1 MAIDK
6 TNNQS
11 NHYFKPKTSYTL
23 RQKKTQQQQ
32 QQQQHHPQQD
42 EDGQRIQR
50 ETQQHPTQ
58 GNGWRMEKEGEKH
71 KRTDMNETQQ
81 QPQQQQQ

>member
-11 NHYFKPKTSYTL
+11 NHYFTPKTSYEL
-23 RQKKTQQQQ
+23 RPKKTQKQRQ

-42 EDGQRIQR
+42 EEGQGDSERNP
-50 ETQQHPTQ
+50 PTPNTRKWLE
-58 GNGWRMEKEGEKH
+58 NGKKWKNTKGLK
-71 KRTDMNETQQ
+71 
-81 QPQQQQQ
+81 

>member
-11 NHYFKPKTSYTL
+11 NHYFTPKISYTL

-32 QQQQHHPQQD
+32 QHPQQD
-42 EDGQRIQR
+42 EEGKGDSERNPATPNTRTLLENERRGK
-50 ETQQHPTQ
+50 TQ
-58 GNGWRMEKEGEKH
+58 K
-71 KRTDMNETQQ
+71 D
-81 QPQQQQQ
+81 

>member
-23 RQKKTQQQQ
+23 RQKKPNNNNNNYTI
-32 QQQQHHPQQD
+32 PNRMKMD
-42 EDGQRIQR
+42 KRIQR

-58 GNGWRMEKEGEKH
+58 GNGWRIERRGK
-71 KRTDMNETQQ
+71 TQKD
-81 QPQQQQQ
+81 